1 MAQDVLDFKVN
12 IDTANAATNME
23 TLGTM
28 YDEIKNKMEKDK
40 ITPQIDL
47 SKVKSQVKEV
57 QNLFSNAGKDSGKK
71 IDLSNLFTVDSKSF
85 DKAMNSFF
93 SKMDKQM
100 KNRASKASKDQS
112 DLAKLM
118 AADKVSSYPY
128 ANELNAKNQ
137 KLLKQY
143 SRQNV
148 SGENRKNL
156 ETAMNL
162 QAQVETY
169 QKRMAKSISDNNLEA
184 AIADY
189 NKWTSSVEQLNS
201 VLSILGNTMEKSLDT
216 SDVDTAISKVEK
228 YRDSLKNVSDEQNRM
243 LDKITDRYN
252 QEGLTRSE
260 KLSADRDFQ
269 QIKNE
274 IAYQNKIADIQR
286 EASSGKY
293 SLTSAKADTF
303 LSKYNGQNSDV
314 LNRARA
320 ELDEYK
326 KISEEVIALS
336 DKKTKGELIDTSGLE
351 KSKVKLE
358 ECGERMKN
366 VLEEVR
372 VAESKTL
379 DPKIATSSANS
390 VQKYMNDNTKALK
403 KYKAEFESVR
413 DMYKNATTV
422 GEKNTADV
430 EFKRLK
436 SAVSAEGLN
445 GKGLF
450 GNLRQSFSQLSKF
463 SGVWAMA
470 QGAVV
475 DIPRQI
481 MSAVTEI
488 NSAQIELRKVSS
500 ASDSQL
506 SQYWDQAAES
516 AKKYGATVSD
526 VISSTAD
533 WSRLGYGLD
542 DAKELSDMTTLL
554 SRVGDNMTQE
564 SSSEGLISTLRG
576 FKLQANDAKK
586 IVDVANQVAN
596 TEPIDTA
603 GIFEAMQR
611 SASSLEASGN
621 TYEQAVAMTTAAN
634 SVVQDSMKIGTG
646 LKTISMR
653 IRSSKTEI
661 ESAGLDTEGMATST
675 AKLRKEIKALSGV
688 DIMKNANEFKSTYDI
703 LDELAEKWSSLTDIQ
718 QASVTELIAGK
729 NQGNIMSA
737 MMSQWDVAKKTLNTA
752 LNESDGSA
760 EKELDSWNKGI
771 EASIEHFKA
780 SFQSFSSSLVSSDF
794 VKGIVDS
801 GSSALDVITQLIDK
815 VGLLKTAFATFAGVK
830 LFKNLDLFYLNWSLH
845 TQEYNENGVVNKC
858 VLLTF

>member
-12 IDTANAATNME
+12 IETENAATNME

-28 YDEIKNKMEKDK
+28 YDNLKNKMEKDK
-40 ITPQIDL
+40 ITPKIDL
-47 SKVKSQVKEV
+47 SEIKSQVKQVES
-57 QNLFSNAGKDSGKK
+57 LFSNIGKGSGNK
-71 IDLSNLFTVDSKSF
+71 IDLSNMFKVDSKSF

-93 SKMDKQM
+93 SKMDKEM
-100 KNRASKASKDQS
+100 KRRTSKVNKDQS

-148 SGENRKNL
+148 SGEDRKNL

-293 SLTSAKADTF
+293 SLISAKADTF
-303 LSKYNGQNSDV
+303 LSKYNGQNSVV

-320 ELDEYK
+320 ELAEYK
-326 KISEEVIALS
+326 KISEEVVALS

-422 GEKNTADV
+422 GEKNTADI

-506 SQYWDQAAES
+506 SQYWNQAAES

-576 FKLQANDAKK
+576 FKLQASDAKK

-621 TYEQAVAMTTAAN
+621 TYEQAVAMATAAN

-718 QASVTELIAGK
+718 QASVTELIAGGQ
-729 NQGNIMSA
+729 N
-737 MMSQWDVAKKTLNTA
+737 L
-752 LNESDGSA
+752 
-760 EKELDSWNKGI
+760 
-771 EASIEHFKA
+771 ASIYRNINKR
-780 SFQSFSSSLVSSDF
+780 
-794 VKGIVDS
+794 
-801 GSSALDVITQLIDK
+801 TYLI
-815 VGLLKTAFATFAGVK
+815 ARAA
-830 LFKNLDLFYLNWSLH
+830 
-845 TQEYNENGVVNKC
+845 
-858 VLLTF
+858 

>member
-28 YDEIKNKMEKDK
+28 YDNLKNKMEKDK
-40 ITPQIDL
+40 ITPKIDL
-47 SKVKSQVKEV
+47 SEIKSQVKQVES
-57 QNLFSNAGKDSGKK
+57 LFSNIGKGSGNK
-71 IDLSNLFTVDSKSF
+71 IDLSNMFKVDSKSF

-93 SKMDKQM
+93 SKMDKEI
-100 KNRASKASKDQS
+100 KRRTSKVNKDQS

-148 SGENRKNL
+148 SGEDRKNL

-293 SLTSAKADTF
+293 SLISAKADTF
-303 LSKYNGQNSDV
+303 LSKYNGQNSVV

-320 ELDEYK
+320 ELAEYK
-326 KISEEVIALS
+326 KISEEVVALS

-506 SQYWDQAAES
+506 SQYWNQAAES

-576 FKLQANDAKK
+576 FKLQASDAKK

-621 TYEQAVAMTTAAN
+621 TYEQAVAMATAAN

-718 QASVTELIAGK
+718 QASVTELIAGGQ
-729 NQGNIMSA
+729 N
-737 MMSQWDVAKKTLNTA
+737 L
-752 LNESDGSA
+752 
-760 EKELDSWNKGI
+760 
-771 EASIEHFKA
+771 ASIYRNINKR
-780 SFQSFSSSLVSSDF
+780 
-794 VKGIVDS
+794 
-801 GSSALDVITQLIDK
+801 TYLI
-815 VGLLKTAFATFAGVK
+815 ARAA
-830 LFKNLDLFYLNWSLH
+830 
-845 TQEYNENGVVNKC
+845 
-858 VLLTF
+858 

>member
-1 MAQDVLDFKVN
+1 
-12 IDTANAATNME
+12 
-23 TLGTM
+23 
-28 YDEIKNKMEKDK
+28 
-40 ITPQIDL
+40 
-47 SKVKSQVKEV
+47 
-57 QNLFSNAGKDSGKK
+57 
-71 IDLSNLFTVDSKSF
+71 
-85 DKAMNSFF
+85 
-93 SKMDKQM
+93 
-100 KNRASKASKDQS
+100 
-112 DLAKLM
+112 
-118 AADKVSSYPY
+118 
-128 ANELNAKNQ
+128 
-137 KLLKQY
+137 
-143 SRQNV
+143 
-148 SGENRKNL
+148 
-156 ETAMNL
+156 
-162 QAQVETY
+162 
-169 QKRMAKSISDNNLEA
+169 
-184 AIADY
+184 
-189 NKWTSSVEQLNS
+189 
-201 VLSILGNTMEKSLDT
+201 
-216 SDVDTAISKVEK
+216 
-228 YRDSLKNVSDEQNRM
+228 
-243 LDKITDRYN
+243 
-252 QEGLTRSE
+252 
-260 KLSADRDFQ
+260 
-269 QIKNE
+269 
-274 IAYQNKIADIQR
+274 
-286 EASSGKY
+286 
-293 SLTSAKADTF
+293 
-303 LSKYNGQNSDV
+303 
-314 LNRARA
+314 
-320 ELDEYK
+320 
-326 KISEEVIALS
+326 
-336 DKKTKGELIDTSGLE
+336 
-351 KSKVKLE
+351 
-358 ECGERMKN
+358 
-366 VLEEVR
+366 
-372 VAESKTL
+372 
-379 DPKIATSSANS
+379 
-390 VQKYMNDNTKALK
+390 MNDNTKALK

-506 SQYWDQAAES
+506 SQYWNQAAES

-576 FKLQANDAKK
+576 FKLQASDAKK

-621 TYEQAVAMTTAAN
+621 TYEQAVAMATAAN

-718 QASVTELIAGK
+718 QASVTELIAGGQ
-729 NQGNIMSA
+729 N
-737 MMSQWDVAKKTLNTA
+737 L
-752 LNESDGSA
+752 
-760 EKELDSWNKGI
+760 
-771 EASIEHFKA
+771 ASIYRNINKR
-780 SFQSFSSSLVSSDF
+780 
-794 VKGIVDS
+794 
-801 GSSALDVITQLIDK
+801 TYLI
-815 VGLLKTAFATFAGVK
+815 ARAA
-830 LFKNLDLFYLNWSLH
+830 
-845 TQEYNENGVVNKC
+845 
-858 VLLTF
+858 

>member
-28 YDEIKNKMEKDK
+28 YDNLKNKMEKDK
-40 ITPQIDL
+40 ITPKINL
-47 SKVKSQVKEV
+47 SEIKSQVKQVES
-57 QNLFSNAGKDSGKK
+57 LFSNIGKGSGNK
-71 IDLSNLFTVDSKSF
+71 IDLSNMFKVDSKSF

-93 SKMDKQM
+93 SKMDKEM
-100 KNRASKASKDQS
+100 KRRTSKANKDQS

-148 SGENRKNL
+148 SGEDRKNL

-320 ELDEYK
+320 ELAEYK
-326 KISEEVIALS
+326 KISEEVVALS

-413 DMYKNATTV
+413 DMYKNATTA

-445 GKGLF
+445 GRGLF

-475 DIPRQI
+475 DLPRQI
-481 MSAVTEI
+481 ISAVTDI
-488 NSAQIELRKVSS
+488 NSAQIELRKVSD
-500 ASDSQL
+500 ASGSQL
-506 SQYWDQAAES
+506 SQYWDQAANS
-516 AKKYGATVSD
+516 AKKYGATISD

-576 FKLQANDAKK
+576 FKLQASDAKK

-718 QASVTELIAGK
+718 QANACLYV
-729 NQGNIMSA
+729 Q
-737 MMSQWDVAKKTLNTA
+737 
-752 LNESDGSA
+752 
-760 EKELDSWNKGI
+760 
-771 EASIEHFKA
+771 
-780 SFQSFSSSLVSSDF
+780 
-794 VKGIVDS
+794 
-801 GSSALDVITQLIDK
+801 
-815 VGLLKTAFATFAGVK
+815 
-830 LFKNLDLFYLNWSLH
+830 
-845 TQEYNENGVVNKC
+845 KC
-858 VLLTF
+858 A

>member
-12 IDTANAATNME
+12 IETENAATKME

-57 QNLFSNAGKDSGKK
+57 QNLFSNAGKGSGKK
-71 IDLSNLFTVDSKSF
+71 IDLSNLFTVDPKSF
-85 DKAMNSFF
+85 DKAMSSFF

-100 KNRASKASKDQS
+100 KSRASKVSKDQS

-118 AADKVSSYPY
+118 AADKASSYPY
-128 ANELNAKNQ
+128 ADELNAKNQ
-137 KLLKQY
+137 KLLRQY

-148 SGENRKNL
+148 SGEDRKNL

-189 NKWTSSVEQLNS
+189 DKWASSVEQLNS

-216 SDVDTAISKVEK
+216 SAVDTAISKVEK
-228 YRDSLKNVSDEQNRM
+228 YRDSLKNVSDEQNKM
-243 LDKITDRYN
+243 LDKVTNMYN

-260 KLSADRDFQ
+260 KINADKEFQ
-269 QIKNE
+269 QVKNE
-274 IAYQNKIADIQR
+274 IAHQNKLAEIQR
-286 EASSGKY
+286 EAYSGKY

-303 LSKYNGQNSDV
+303 LSRYNGQSSEV

-320 ELDEYK
+320 ELAEYK
-326 KISEEVIALS
+326 KISEEVVALS

-576 FKLQANDAKK
+576 FKLQASDAKK

-718 QASVTELIAGK
+718 QASVTELIAGGQ
-729 NQGNIMSA
+729 N
-737 MMSQWDVAKKTLNTA
+737 L
-752 LNESDGSA
+752 
-760 EKELDSWNKGI
+760 
-771 EASIEHFKA
+771 ASIYRNINKR
-780 SFQSFSSSLVSSDF
+780 
-794 VKGIVDS
+794 
-801 GSSALDVITQLIDK
+801 TYLI
-815 VGLLKTAFATFAGVK
+815 ARAA
-830 LFKNLDLFYLNWSLH
+830 
-845 TQEYNENGVVNKC
+845 
-858 VLLTF
+858 

>member
-12 IDTANAATNME
+12 IETENAATKME

-57 QNLFSNAGKDSGKK
+57 QNLFSNAGKGSGKK
-71 IDLSNLFTVDSKSF
+71 IDLSNLFTVDPKSF
-85 DKAMNSFF
+85 DKAMSSFF

-100 KNRASKASKDQS
+100 KSRASKVSKDQS

-118 AADKVSSYPY
+118 AADKASSYPY
-128 ANELNAKNQ
+128 ADELNTKNQ
-137 KLLKQY
+137 KLLRQY

-148 SGENRKNL
+148 SGEDRKNL

-189 NKWTSSVEQLNS
+189 DKWASSVEQLNS

-216 SDVDTAISKVEK
+216 SAVDTAISKVEK
-228 YRDSLKNVSDEQNRM
+228 YRDSLKNVSDEQNKM
-243 LDKITDRYN
+243 LDKVTNMYN

-260 KLSADRDFQ
+260 KINADKEFQ
-269 QIKNE
+269 QVKNE
-274 IAYQNKIADIQR
+274 IAHQNKLAEIQR
-286 EASSGKY
+286 EAYSGKY

-303 LSKYNGQNSDV
+303 LSKYNGQNSEV

-320 ELDEYK
+320 ELDKYK
-326 KISEEVIALS
+326 KISEEVVALS
-336 DKKTKGELIDTSGLE
+336 NKKTKGELIDTSELE

-366 VLEEVR
+366 VFEEVR

-390 VQKYMNDNTKALK
+390 VQNYMNDNTKALK

-475 DIPRQI
+475 DLPRQI
-481 MSAVTEI
+481 ISAVTDI
-488 NSAQIELRKVSS
+488 NSAQIELRKVSD
-500 ASDSQL
+500 ASGSQL
-506 SQYWDQAAES
+506 SQYWNQAANS
-516 AKKYGATVSD
+516 AKKYGATISD

-533 WSRLGYGLD
+533 WSKQGYGLGD
-542 DAKELSDMTTLL
+542 SKKLSDVTTLYQK
-554 SRVGDNMTQE
+554 VGDNMTQE
-564 SSSEGLISTLRG
+564 TASQSLVSTLQG
-576 FKLQANDAKK
+576 FNMQADQAES
-586 IVDVANQVAN
+586 IVDKFNEVANNYAIGSDGIGEALQRSAASFNAAHTDISKSIALITGTNTTLQDPQRVGCKHIADYYSNVIKIKVAISVN
-596 TEPIDTA
+596 VQKWTRPRKDLY
-603 GIFEAMQR
+603 IFEA
-611 SASSLEASGN
+611 
-621 TYEQAVAMTTAAN
+621 Y
-634 SVVQDSMKIGTG
+634 
-646 LKTISMR
+646 
-653 IRSSKTEI
+653 
-661 ESAGLDTEGMATST
+661 
-675 AKLRKEIKALSGV
+675 
-688 DIMKNANEFKSTYDI
+688 
-703 LDELAEKWSSLTDIQ
+703 
-718 QASVTELIAGK
+718 
-729 NQGNIMSA
+729 
-737 MMSQWDVAKKTLNTA
+737 
-752 LNESDGSA
+752 
-760 EKELDSWNKGI
+760 
-771 EASIEHFKA
+771 
-780 SFQSFSSSLVSSDF
+780 
-794 VKGIVDS
+794 
-801 GSSALDVITQLIDK
+801 QLGR
-815 VGLLKTAFATFAGVK
+815 VC
-830 LFKNLDLFYLNWSLH
+830 FY
-845 TQEYNENGVVNKC
+845 
-858 VLLTF
+858 

>member
-28 YDEIKNKMEKDK
+28 YDNLKNKMEKDK
-40 ITPQIDL
+40 ITPKIDL
-47 SKVKSQVKEV
+47 SEIKSQVKQVES
-57 QNLFSNAGKDSGKK
+57 LFSNIGKGSGNK
-71 IDLSNLFTVDSKSF
+71 IDLSNMFKVDSKSF

-93 SKMDKQM
+93 SKMDKEM
-100 KNRASKASKDQS
+100 KRRTSKVNKDQS

-148 SGENRKNL
+148 SGEDRKNL

-189 NKWTSSVEQLNS
+189 NKWASSVEQLNS

-320 ELDEYK
+320 ELAEYK
-326 KISEEVIALS
+326 KISEEVVALS

-481 MSAVTEI
+481 MSAVTDI
-488 NSAQIELRKVSS
+488 NSAQIELRKVSD
-500 ASDSQL
+500 ASGSQL
-506 SQYWDQAAES
+506 SQYWDQAANS
-516 AKKYGATVSD
+516 AKKYGATISD

-533 WSRLGYGLD
+533 WSKQGYGLD
-542 DAKELSDMTTLL
+542 DAKKLSDITTLYQK
-554 SRVGDNMTQE
+554 VGDNMTQE
-564 SSSEGLISTLRG
+564 
-576 FKLQANDAKK
+576 
-586 IVDVANQVAN
+586 
-596 TEPIDTA
+596 TA
-603 GIFEAMQR
+603 
-611 SASSLEASGN
+611 
-621 TYEQAVAMTTAAN
+621 
-634 SVVQDSMKIGTG
+634 
-646 LKTISMR
+646 
-653 IRSSKTEI
+653 SK
-661 ESAGLDTEGMATST
+661 
-675 AKLRKEIKALSGV
+675 
-688 DIMKNANEFKSTYDI
+688 
-703 LDELAEKWSSLTDIQ
+703 
-718 QASVTELIAGK
+718 
-729 NQGNIMSA
+729 
-737 MMSQWDVAKKTLNTA
+737 
-752 LNESDGSA
+752 
-760 EKELDSWNKGI
+760 
-771 EASIEHFKA
+771 
-780 SFQSFSSSLVSSDF
+780 SLVSTLQGFDMQADQAES
-794 VKGIVDS
+794 IVDKFNEVNFAAS
-801 GSSALDVITQLIDK
+801 IYSNVYALC
-815 VGLLKTAFATFAGVK
+815 A
-830 LFKNLDLFYLNWSLH
+830 
-845 TQEYNENGVVNKC
+845 
-858 VLLTF
+858 

>member
-12 IDTANAATNME
+12 IETENAATNME

-28 YDEIKNKMEKDK
+28 YDNLKNKMEKDK
-40 ITPQIDL
+40 ITPKIDL
-47 SKVKSQVKEV
+47 SEIKSQVKQVES
-57 QNLFSNAGKDSGKK
+57 LFSNIGKGSGNK
-71 IDLSNLFTVDSKSF
+71 IDLSNMFKVDSKSF

-93 SKMDKQM
+93 SKMDKEM
-100 KNRASKASKDQS
+100 KRRTSKVNKDQS

-148 SGENRKNL
+148 SGEDRKNL

-320 ELDEYK
+320 ELAEYK
-326 KISEEVIALS
+326 KISEEVVALS

-506 SQYWDQAAES
+506 SQYWNQAAES

-576 FKLQANDAKK
+576 FKLQASDAKK

-621 TYEQAVAMTTAAN
+621 TYEQAVAMATAAN

-718 QASVTELIAGK
+718 QASVTELIAGGQ
-729 NQGNIMSA
+729 N
-737 MMSQWDVAKKTLNTA
+737 L
-752 LNESDGSA
+752 
-760 EKELDSWNKGI
+760 
-771 EASIEHFKA
+771 ASIYRNINKR
-780 SFQSFSSSLVSSDF
+780 
-794 VKGIVDS
+794 
-801 GSSALDVITQLIDK
+801 TYLI
-815 VGLLKTAFATFAGVK
+815 ARAA
-830 LFKNLDLFYLNWSLH
+830 
-845 TQEYNENGVVNKC
+845 
-858 VLLTF
+858 

>member
-28 YDEIKNKMEKDK
+28 YDNLKNKMEKDK
-40 ITPQIDL
+40 ITPKIDL
-47 SKVKSQVKEV
+47 SEIKSQVKQVES
-57 QNLFSNAGKDSGKK
+57 LFSNIGKGSGNK
-71 IDLSNLFTVDSKSF
+71 IDLSNMFKVDSKSF

-93 SKMDKQM
+93 SKMDKEM
-100 KNRASKASKDQS
+100 KRRTSKVNKDQS

-148 SGENRKNL
+148 SGEDRKNL

-320 ELDEYK
+320 ELAEYK
-326 KISEEVIALS
+326 KISEEVVALS

-351 KSKVKLE
+351 ESKVKLE

-379 DPKIATSSANS
+379 DPKIATTSANS
-390 VQKYMNDNTKALK
+390 VQKYINDNTKAWK
-403 KYKAEFESVR
+403 KYKTELESVR

-422 GEKNTADV
+422 GEKSAADV

-436 SAVSAEGLN
+436 SAISAEGLN
-445 GKGLF
+445 GRGLF

-533 WSRLGYGLD
+533 WSKQGYGLD
-542 DAKELSDMTTLL
+542 DAKKLSDITTLYQK
-554 SRVGDNMTQE
+554 VGDNMTQE
-564 SSSEGLISTLRG
+564 
-576 FKLQANDAKK
+576 
-586 IVDVANQVAN
+586 
-596 TEPIDTA
+596 TA
-603 GIFEAMQR
+603 
-611 SASSLEASGN
+611 
-621 TYEQAVAMTTAAN
+621 
-634 SVVQDSMKIGTG
+634 
-646 LKTISMR
+646 
-653 IRSSKTEI
+653 SK
-661 ESAGLDTEGMATST
+661 
-675 AKLRKEIKALSGV
+675 
-688 DIMKNANEFKSTYDI
+688 
-703 LDELAEKWSSLTDIQ
+703 
-718 QASVTELIAGK
+718 
-729 NQGNIMSA
+729 
-737 MMSQWDVAKKTLNTA
+737 
-752 LNESDGSA
+752 
-760 EKELDSWNKGI
+760 
-771 EASIEHFKA
+771 
-780 SFQSFSSSLVSSDF
+780 SLVSTLQGFDMQADQAES
-794 VKGIVDS
+794 IVDKFNEVNFAAS
-801 GSSALDVITQLIDK
+801 IYSNVYALC
-815 VGLLKTAFATFAGVK
+815 A
-830 LFKNLDLFYLNWSLH
+830 
-845 TQEYNENGVVNKC
+845 
-858 VLLTF
+858 

>member
-28 YDEIKNKMEKDK
+28 YDNLKNKMEKDK
-40 ITPQIDL
+40 ITPKIDL
-47 SKVKSQVKEV
+47 SEIKSQVKQVES
-57 QNLFSNAGKDSGKK
+57 LFSNIGKGSGNK
-71 IDLSNLFTVDSKSF
+71 IDLSNMFKVDSKSF
-85 DKAMNSFF
+85 DKEMNSFF
-93 SKMDKQM
+93 SKMDKEM
-100 KNRASKASKDQS
+100 KRRTSKVNKDQS

-148 SGENRKNL
+148 SGEDRKNL

-293 SLTSAKADTF
+293 SLISAKADTF
-303 LSKYNGQNSDV
+303 LSKYNGQNSVV

-320 ELDEYK
+320 ELAEYK
-326 KISEEVIALS
+326 KISEEVVALS

-506 SQYWDQAAES
+506 SQYWNQAAES

-576 FKLQANDAKK
+576 FKLQASDAKK

-621 TYEQAVAMTTAAN
+621 TYEQAVAMATAAN

-718 QASVTELIAGK
+718 QASVTELIAGGQ
-729 NQGNIMSA
+729 N
-737 MMSQWDVAKKTLNTA
+737 L
-752 LNESDGSA
+752 
-760 EKELDSWNKGI
+760 
-771 EASIEHFKA
+771 ASIYRNINKR
-780 SFQSFSSSLVSSDF
+780 
-794 VKGIVDS
+794 
-801 GSSALDVITQLIDK
+801 TYLI
-815 VGLLKTAFATFAGVK
+815 ARAA
-830 LFKNLDLFYLNWSLH
+830 
-845 TQEYNENGVVNKC
+845 
-858 VLLTF
+858 

>member
-28 YDEIKNKMEKDK
+28 YDNLKNKMEKDK
-40 ITPQIDL
+40 ITPKIDL
-47 SKVKSQVKEV
+47 SEIKSQVKQVES
-57 QNLFSNAGKDSGKK
+57 LFSNIGKGSGNK
-71 IDLSNLFTVDSKSF
+71 IDLSNMFKVDSKSF

-93 SKMDKQM
+93 SKMDKEM
-100 KNRASKASKDQS
+100 KRRTSKVNKDQS

-148 SGENRKNL
+148 SGEDRKNL

-274 IAYQNKIADIQR
+274 IAHQNKLAEIQR
-286 EASSGKY
+286 EAYSGKY

-320 ELDEYK
+320 ELAKYK
-326 KISEEVIALS
+326 KISEEVVALS

-351 KSKVKLE
+351 ESKVKLE

-379 DPKIATSSANS
+379 DPKIATTSANS
-390 VQKYMNDNTKALK
+390 VQKYINDNTKAWK
-403 KYKAEFESVR
+403 KYKTELESVR

-422 GEKNTADV
+422 GEKSAADV

-533 WSRLGYGLD
+533 WSRLG
-542 DAKELSDMTTLL
+542 M
-554 SRVGDNMTQE
+554 
-564 SSSEGLISTLRG
+564 I
-576 FKLQANDAKK
+576 
-586 IVDVANQVAN
+586 
-596 TEPIDTA
+596 
-603 GIFEAMQR
+603 
-611 SASSLEASGN
+611 
-621 TYEQAVAMTTAAN
+621 
-634 SVVQDSMKIGTG
+634 
-646 LKTISMR
+646 
-653 IRSSKTEI
+653 
-661 ESAGLDTEGMATST
+661 
-675 AKLRKEIKALSGV
+675 
-688 DIMKNANEFKSTYDI
+688 
-703 LDELAEKWSSLTDIQ
+703 
-718 QASVTELIAGK
+718 IAPLYCE
-729 NQGNIMSA
+729 
-737 MMSQWDVAKKTLNTA
+737 V
-752 LNESDGSA
+752 
-760 EKELDSWNKGI
+760 
-771 EASIEHFKA
+771 
-780 SFQSFSSSLVSSDF
+780 
-794 VKGIVDS
+794 
-801 GSSALDVITQLIDK
+801 
-815 VGLLKTAFATFAGVK
+815 
-830 LFKNLDLFYLNWSLH
+830 
-845 TQEYNENGVVNKC
+845 
-858 VLLTF
+858 

>member
-28 YDEIKNKMEKDK
+28 YDNLKNKMEKDK
-40 ITPQIDL
+40 ITPKIDL
-47 SKVKSQVKEV
+47 SEIKSQVKQVES
-57 QNLFSNAGKDSGKK
+57 LFSNIGKWSGNK
-71 IDLSNLFTVDSKSF
+71 IDLSNMFKVDSKSF

-93 SKMDKQM
+93 SKMDKEM
-100 KNRASKASKDQS
+100 KRRTSKVNKDQS

-148 SGENRKNL
+148 SGEDRKNL

-274 IAYQNKIADIQR
+274 IAHQNKLAEIQR
-286 EASSGKY
+286 EAYSGKY

-320 ELDEYK
+320 ELAEYK
-326 KISEEVIALS
+326 KISEEVVALS

-379 DPKIATSSANS
+379 DPKIATTSANS
-390 VQKYMNDNTKALK
+390 VQKYINDNTKAWK
-403 KYKAEFESVR
+403 KYKTELESVR

-422 GEKNTADV
+422 GEKSAADV

-436 SAVSAEGLN
+436 SAISAEGLN
-445 GKGLF
+445 GRGLF

-481 MSAVTEI
+481 MSAVTDI

-506 SQYWDQAAES
+506 SQYWNQAAES

-533 WSRLGYGLD
+533 WSRLG
-542 DAKELSDMTTLL
+542 M
-554 SRVGDNMTQE
+554 
-564 SSSEGLISTLRG
+564 I
-576 FKLQANDAKK
+576 
-586 IVDVANQVAN
+586 
-596 TEPIDTA
+596 
-603 GIFEAMQR
+603 
-611 SASSLEASGN
+611 
-621 TYEQAVAMTTAAN
+621 
-634 SVVQDSMKIGTG
+634 
-646 LKTISMR
+646 
-653 IRSSKTEI
+653 
-661 ESAGLDTEGMATST
+661 
-675 AKLRKEIKALSGV
+675 
-688 DIMKNANEFKSTYDI
+688 
-703 LDELAEKWSSLTDIQ
+703 
-718 QASVTELIAGK
+718 IAPLYCE
-729 NQGNIMSA
+729 
-737 MMSQWDVAKKTLNTA
+737 V
-752 LNESDGSA
+752 
-760 EKELDSWNKGI
+760 
-771 EASIEHFKA
+771 
-780 SFQSFSSSLVSSDF
+780 
-794 VKGIVDS
+794 
-801 GSSALDVITQLIDK
+801 
-815 VGLLKTAFATFAGVK
+815 
-830 LFKNLDLFYLNWSLH
+830 
-845 TQEYNENGVVNKC
+845 
-858 VLLTF
+858 

>member
-1 MAQDVLDFKVN
+1 LAQDVLDFKVN

-28 YDEIKNKMEKDK
+28 YDNLKNKMEKDK
-40 ITPQIDL
+40 ITPKINL
-47 SKVKSQVKEV
+47 SEIKSQVKQVES
-57 QNLFSNAGKDSGKK
+57 LFSNIGKGSGNK
-71 IDLSNLFTVDSKSF
+71 IDLSNMFKVDSKSF

-93 SKMDKQM
+93 SKMDKEM
-100 KNRASKASKDQS
+100 KRRTSKANKEQS

-118 AADKVSSYPY
+118 AADKASSYPY

-148 SGENRKNL
+148 SGEDRKNL

-286 EASSGKY
+286 EVSSGKY

-320 ELDEYK
+320 ELDKYK

-351 KSKVKLE
+351 KSKIKLE

-445 GKGLF
+445 GRGLF

-475 DIPRQI
+475 DLPRQI
-481 MSAVTEI
+481 ISAVTDI
-488 NSAQIELRKVSS
+488 NSAQIELRKVSD
-500 ASDSQL
+500 ASGSQL
-506 SQYWDQAAES
+506 SQYWDQAANS
-516 AKKYGATVSD
+516 AKKYGATISD

-576 FKLQANDAKK
+576 FKLQASDAKK

-718 QASVTELIAGK
+718 QANACLYV
-729 NQGNIMSA
+729 Q
-737 MMSQWDVAKKTLNTA
+737 
-752 LNESDGSA
+752 
-760 EKELDSWNKGI
+760 
-771 EASIEHFKA
+771 
-780 SFQSFSSSLVSSDF
+780 
-794 VKGIVDS
+794 
-801 GSSALDVITQLIDK
+801 
-815 VGLLKTAFATFAGVK
+815 
-830 LFKNLDLFYLNWSLH
+830 
-845 TQEYNENGVVNKC
+845 KC
-858 VLLTF
+858 A

>member
-28 YDEIKNKMEKDK
+28 YDNLKNKMEKDK
-40 ITPQIDL
+40 ITPKIDL
-47 SKVKSQVKEV
+47 SEIKSQVKQVES
-57 QNLFSNAGKDSGKK
+57 LFSNIGKGSGNK
-71 IDLSNLFTVDSKSF
+71 IDLSNMFKVDSKSF
-85 DKAMNSFF
+85 DKEMNSFF
-93 SKMDKQM
+93 SKMDKEM
-100 KNRASKASKDQS
+100 KRRTSKVNKDQS

-148 SGENRKNL
+148 SGEDRKNL

-293 SLTSAKADTF
+293 SLISAKADTF
-303 LSKYNGQNSDV
+303 LSKYNGQNSVV

-320 ELDEYK
+320 ELAEYK
-326 KISEEVIALS
+326 KISEEVVALS

-422 GEKNTADV
+422 GEKNIADV

-506 SQYWDQAAES
+506 SQYWNQAAES

-576 FKLQANDAKK
+576 FKLQASDAKK

-621 TYEQAVAMTTAAN
+621 TYEQAVAMATAAN

-718 QASVTELIAGK
+718 QASVTELIAGGQ
-729 NQGNIMSA
+729 N
-737 MMSQWDVAKKTLNTA
+737 L
-752 LNESDGSA
+752 
-760 EKELDSWNKGI
+760 
-771 EASIEHFKA
+771 ASIYRNINKR
-780 SFQSFSSSLVSSDF
+780 
-794 VKGIVDS
+794 
-801 GSSALDVITQLIDK
+801 TYLI
-815 VGLLKTAFATFAGVK
+815 ARAA
-830 LFKNLDLFYLNWSLH
+830 
-845 TQEYNENGVVNKC
+845 
-858 VLLTF
+858 

>member
-12 IDTANAATNME
+12 IETENAATKME

-57 QNLFSNAGKDSGKK
+57 QNLFSNAGKGSGKK
-71 IDLSNLFTVDSKSF
+71 IDLSNLFTVDPKSF
-85 DKAMNSFF
+85 DKVMSSFF

-100 KNRASKASKDQS
+100 KSRASKVSKDQS

-118 AADKVSSYPY
+118 AADKASSYPY
-128 ANELNAKNQ
+128 ADELNTKNQ
-137 KLLKQY
+137 KLLRQY

-148 SGENRKNL
+148 SGEDRKNL

-189 NKWTSSVEQLNS
+189 DKWASSVEQLNS

-216 SDVDTAISKVEK
+216 SAVDTAISKVEK
-228 YRDSLKNVSDEQNRM
+228 YRDSLKNVSDEQNKM
-243 LDKITDRYN
+243 LDKVTNMYN

-260 KLSADRDFQ
+260 KINADKEFQ
-269 QIKNE
+269 QVKNE
-274 IAYQNKIADIQR
+274 IAHQNKLAEIQR
-286 EASSGKY
+286 EAYSGKY

-303 LSKYNGQNSDV
+303 LSRYNGQSSEV

-320 ELDEYK
+320 ELYEYN
-326 KISEEVIALS
+326 KISEEVVALS

-445 GKGLF
+445 GRGLF

-475 DIPRQI
+475 DLPRQI
-481 MSAVTEI
+481 ISAVTDI
-488 NSAQIELRKVSS
+488 NSAQIELRKVSD
-500 ASDSQL
+500 ASGSQL
-506 SQYWDQAAES
+506 SQYWDQAANS
-516 AKKYGATVSD
+516 AKKYGATISD

-564 SSSEGLISTLRG
+564 SSSKGLISTLRG
-576 FKLQANDAKK
+576 FKLQASDAKK

-815 VGLLKTAFATFAGVK
+815 VGLLKTAFAAFAGVK

-845 TQEYNENGVVNKC
+845 TQEYNENGVVDKC

>member
-28 YDEIKNKMEKDK
+28 YDNLKNKMEKDK
-40 ITPQIDL
+40 ITPKIDL

-57 QNLFSNAGKDSGKK
+57 QNLFSNAGKGSGKK

-85 DKAMNSFF
+85 DKAMSSFF

-118 AADKVSSYPY
+118 AADKASSYPY

-148 SGENRKNL
+148 SGEDRKNL

-320 ELDEYK
+320 ELNEYK
-326 KISEEVIALS
+326 KISEEVVALS
-336 DKKTKGELIDTSGLE
+336 NKKTKGELIDTSGLE

-445 GKGLF
+445 GRGLF

-475 DIPRQI
+475 DLPRQI
-481 MSAVTEI
+481 ISAVTDI
-488 NSAQIELRKVSS
+488 NSAQIELRKVSD
-500 ASDSQL
+500 ASGSQL
-506 SQYWDQAAES
+506 SQYWDQAANS
-516 AKKYGATVSD
+516 AKKYGATISD

-564 SSSEGLISTLRG
+564 SSSKGLISTLRG
-576 FKLQANDAKK
+576 FKLQASDAKK

-611 SASSLEASGN
+611 SASSLSAAGN
-621 TYEQAVAMTTAAN
+621 TYEQSVSLATAAN
-634 SVVQDSMKIGTG
+634 SVVQDSQKIGTA

-653 IRSSKTEI
+653 IRGAETEMQ
-661 ESAGLDTEGMATST
+661 EAGLDTDGMATST

-718 QASVTELIAGK
+718 QASVTELIAGGQ
-729 NQGNIMSA
+729 N
-737 MMSQWDVAKKTLNTA
+737 L
-752 LNESDGSA
+752 
-760 EKELDSWNKGI
+760 
-771 EASIEHFKA
+771 ASIYRNINKR
-780 SFQSFSSSLVSSDF
+780 
-794 VKGIVDS
+794 
-801 GSSALDVITQLIDK
+801 TYLIARA
-815 VGLLKTAFATFAGVK
+815 V
-830 LFKNLDLFYLNWSLH
+830 
-845 TQEYNENGVVNKC
+845 
-858 VLLTF
+858 

>member
-1 MAQDVLDFKVN
+1 
-12 IDTANAATNME
+12 
-23 TLGTM
+23 
-28 YDEIKNKMEKDK
+28 MEKDK
-40 ITPQIDL
+40 ITPKIDL
-47 SKVKSQVKEV
+47 SEIKSQVKQVES
-57 QNLFSNAGKDSGKK
+57 LFSNIGKGSGNK
-71 IDLSNLFTVDSKSF
+71 IDLSNMFKVDSKSF

-93 SKMDKQM
+93 SKMDKEM
-100 KNRASKASKDQS
+100 KRRTSKVNKDQS

-148 SGENRKNL
+148 SGEDRKNL

-293 SLTSAKADTF
+293 SLISAKADTF
-303 LSKYNGQNSDV
+303 LSKYNGQNSVV

-320 ELDEYK
+320 ELAEYK
-326 KISEEVIALS
+326 KISEEVVALS

-506 SQYWDQAAES
+506 SQYWNQAAES

-576 FKLQANDAKK
+576 FKLQASDAKK

-621 TYEQAVAMTTAAN
+621 TYEQAVAMATAAN

-718 QASVTELIAGK
+718 QASVTELIAGGQ
-729 NQGNIMSA
+729 N
-737 MMSQWDVAKKTLNTA
+737 L
-752 LNESDGSA
+752 
-760 EKELDSWNKGI
+760 
-771 EASIEHFKA
+771 ASIYRNINKR
-780 SFQSFSSSLVSSDF
+780 
-794 VKGIVDS
+794 
-801 GSSALDVITQLIDK
+801 TYLI
-815 VGLLKTAFATFAGVK
+815 ARAA
-830 LFKNLDLFYLNWSLH
+830 
-845 TQEYNENGVVNKC
+845 
-858 VLLTF
+858 

>member
-28 YDEIKNKMEKDK
+28 YDNLKNKMEKDK
-40 ITPQIDL
+40 ITPKIDL

-57 QNLFSNAGKDSGKK
+57 QNLFSNAGKGSSKK

-85 DKAMNSFF
+85 DKAMSSFF

-148 SGENRKNL
+148 SGEDRKNL

-320 ELDEYK
+320 ELAEYK
-326 KISEEVIALS
+326 KISEEVVALS

-506 SQYWDQAAES
+506 SQYWNQAAES

-576 FKLQANDAKK
+576 FKLQASDAKK

-718 QASVTELIAGK
+718 QASVTELIAGGQ
-729 NQGNIMSA
+729 N
-737 MMSQWDVAKKTLNTA
+737 L
-752 LNESDGSA
+752 
-760 EKELDSWNKGI
+760 
-771 EASIEHFKA
+771 ASIYRNINKR
-780 SFQSFSSSLVSSDF
+780 
-794 VKGIVDS
+794 
-801 GSSALDVITQLIDK
+801 TYLI
-815 VGLLKTAFATFAGVK
+815 ARAA
-830 LFKNLDLFYLNWSLH
+830 
-845 TQEYNENGVVNKC
+845 
-858 VLLTF
+858 

>member
-12 IDTANAATNME
+12 IETENAATNME

-28 YDEIKNKMEKDK
+28 YDNLKNKMEKDK
-40 ITPQIDL
+40 ITPKIDL
-47 SKVKSQVKEV
+47 SEIKSQVKQVES
-57 QNLFSNAGKDSGKK
+57 LFSNIGKGSGNK
-71 IDLSNLFTVDSKSF
+71 IDLSNMFKVDSKSF

-93 SKMDKQM
+93 SKMDKEI
-100 KNRASKASKDQS
+100 KRRTSKVNKDQS

-148 SGENRKNL
+148 SGEDRKNL

-293 SLTSAKADTF
+293 SLISAKADTF
-303 LSKYNGQNSDV
+303 LSKYNGQNSVV

-320 ELDEYK
+320 ELAEYK
-326 KISEEVIALS
+326 KISEEVVALS

-506 SQYWDQAAES
+506 SQYWNQAAES

-576 FKLQANDAKK
+576 FKLQASDAKK

-621 TYEQAVAMTTAAN
+621 TYEQAVAMATAAN

-718 QASVTELIAGK
+718 QASVTELIAGGQ
-729 NQGNIMSA
+729 N
-737 MMSQWDVAKKTLNTA
+737 L
-752 LNESDGSA
+752 
-760 EKELDSWNKGI
+760 
-771 EASIEHFKA
+771 ASIYRNINKR
-780 SFQSFSSSLVSSDF
+780 
-794 VKGIVDS
+794 
-801 GSSALDVITQLIDK
+801 TYLI
-815 VGLLKTAFATFAGVK
+815 ARAA
-830 LFKNLDLFYLNWSLH
+830 
-845 TQEYNENGVVNKC
+845 
-858 VLLTF
+858 

>member
-28 YDEIKNKMEKDK
+28 YDNLKNKMEKDK
-40 ITPQIDL
+40 ITPKIDL
-47 SKVKSQVKEV
+47 SEIKSQVKQVES
-57 QNLFSNAGKDSGKK
+57 LFSNIGKGSGNK
-71 IDLSNLFTVDSKSF
+71 IDLSNMFKVDSKSF

-93 SKMDKQM
+93 SKMDKEM
-100 KNRASKASKDQS
+100 KRRTSKVNKDQS

-148 SGENRKNL
+148 SGEDRKNL

-189 NKWTSSVEQLNS
+189 NKWASSVEQLNS

-216 SDVDTAISKVEK
+216 SAVDTAISKVEK

-320 ELDEYK
+320 ELAEYK
-326 KISEEVIALS
+326 KISEEVVALS

-481 MSAVTEI
+481 MSAVTDI

-576 FKLQANDAKK
+576 FKLQASDAKK

-718 QASVTELIAGK
+718 QASVTELIAGGQ
-729 NQGNIMSA
+729 N
-737 MMSQWDVAKKTLNTA
+737 L
-752 LNESDGSA
+752 
-760 EKELDSWNKGI
+760 
-771 EASIEHFKA
+771 ASIYRNINKR
-780 SFQSFSSSLVSSDF
+780 
-794 VKGIVDS
+794 
-801 GSSALDVITQLIDK
+801 TYLI
-815 VGLLKTAFATFAGVK
+815 ARAA
-830 LFKNLDLFYLNWSLH
+830 
-845 TQEYNENGVVNKC
+845 
-858 VLLTF
+858 

>member
-12 IDTANAATNME
+12 IETENAATNME

-28 YDEIKNKMEKDK
+28 YDNLKNKMEKDK
-40 ITPQIDL
+40 ITPKIDL
-47 SKVKSQVKEV
+47 SEIKSQVKQVES
-57 QNLFSNAGKDSGKK
+57 LFSNIGKGSGNK
-71 IDLSNLFTVDSKSF
+71 IDLSNMFKVDSKSF

-93 SKMDKQM
+93 SKMDKEI
-100 KNRASKASKDQS
+100 KRRTSKVNKDQS

-148 SGENRKNL
+148 SGEDRKNL

-320 ELDEYK
+320 ELAEYK
-326 KISEEVIALS
+326 KISEEVVALS

-506 SQYWDQAAES
+506 SQYWNQAAES

-576 FKLQANDAKK
+576 FKLQASDAKK

-621 TYEQAVAMTTAAN
+621 TYEQAVAMATAAN

-718 QASVTELIAGK
+718 QASVTELIAGGQ
-729 NQGNIMSA
+729 N
-737 MMSQWDVAKKTLNTA
+737 L
-752 LNESDGSA
+752 
-760 EKELDSWNKGI
+760 
-771 EASIEHFKA
+771 ASIYRNINKR
-780 SFQSFSSSLVSSDF
+780 
-794 VKGIVDS
+794 
-801 GSSALDVITQLIDK
+801 TYLI
-815 VGLLKTAFATFAGVK
+815 ARAA
-830 LFKNLDLFYLNWSLH
+830 
-845 TQEYNENGVVNKC
+845 
-858 VLLTF
+858 

>member
-12 IDTANAATNME
+12 IETENAATKME

-57 QNLFSNAGKDSGKK
+57 QNLFSNAGKGSGKK
-71 IDLSNLFTVDSKSF
+71 IDLSNLFTVDPKSF
-85 DKAMNSFF
+85 DKAMSSFF

-100 KNRASKASKDQS
+100 KSRASKVSKDQS

-118 AADKVSSYPY
+118 AADKASSYPY
-128 ANELNAKNQ
+128 ADELNTKNQ
-137 KLLKQY
+137 KLLRQY

-148 SGENRKNL
+148 SGEDRKNL

-189 NKWTSSVEQLNS
+189 DKWASSVEQLNS

-216 SDVDTAISKVEK
+216 SAVDTAISKVEK
-228 YRDSLKNVSDEQNRM
+228 YRDSLKNVSDEQNKM
-243 LDKITDRYN
+243 LDKVTNMYN

-260 KLSADRDFQ
+260 KINADKEFQ
-269 QIKNE
+269 QVKNE
-274 IAYQNKIADIQR
+274 IAHQNKLAEIQR
-286 EASSGKY
+286 EAYSGKY

-320 ELDEYK
+320 ELAEYK
-326 KISEEVIALS
+326 KISEEVVALS

-445 GKGLF
+445 GRGLF

-475 DIPRQI
+475 DLPRQI
-481 MSAVTEI
+481 ISAVTDI
-488 NSAQIELRKVSS
+488 NSAQIELRKVSD
-500 ASDSQL
+500 ASGSQL
-506 SQYWDQAAES
+506 SQYWNQAANS
-516 AKKYGATVSD
+516 AKKYGATISD

-533 WSRLGYGLD
+533 WSKQGYGLGD
-542 DAKELSDMTTLL
+542 SKKLSDVTTLYQK
-554 SRVGDNMTQE
+554 VGDNMTQE
-564 SSSEGLISTLRG
+564 TASQSLVSTLQG
-576 FKLQANDAKK
+576 FNMQADQAES
-586 IVDVANQVAN
+586 IVDKFNEVANNYA
-596 TEPIDTA
+596 IGSD
-603 GIFEAMQR
+603 GIGEALQR
-611 SASSLEASGN
+611 SAASFN
-621 TYEQAVAMTTAAN
+621 AAH
-634 SVVQDSMKIGTG
+634 
-646 LKTISMR
+646 
-653 IRSSKTEI
+653 
-661 ESAGLDTEGMATST
+661 
-675 AKLRKEIKALSGV
+675 
-688 DIMKNANEFKSTYDI
+688 
-703 LDELAEKWSSLTDIQ
+703 TDISKSI
-718 QASVTELIAGK
+718 ALITGT
-729 NQGNIMSA
+729 NTTLQDPQRVGNM
-737 MMSQWDVAKKTLNTA
+737 WKTNFYCLNV
-752 LNESDGSA
+752 
-760 EKELDSWNKGI
+760 
-771 EASIEHFKA
+771 
-780 SFQSFSSSLVSSDF
+780 Q
-794 VKGIVDS
+794 
-801 GSSALDVITQLIDK
+801 
-815 VGLLKTAFATFAGVK
+815 
-830 LFKNLDLFYLNWSLH
+830 
-845 TQEYNENGVVNKC
+845 KC
-858 VLLTF
+858 A

>member
-12 IDTANAATNME
+12 IETENAATNME

-28 YDEIKNKMEKDK
+28 YDNLKNKMEKDK
-40 ITPQIDL
+40 ITPKIDL
-47 SKVKSQVKEV
+47 SEIKSQVKQVES
-57 QNLFSNAGKDSGKK
+57 LFSNIGKGSGNK
-71 IDLSNLFTVDSKSF
+71 IDLSNMFKVDSKSF

-93 SKMDKQM
+93 SKMDKEM
-100 KNRASKASKDQS
+100 KRRTSKVNKDQS

-148 SGENRKNL
+148 SGEDRKNL

-293 SLTSAKADTF
+293 SLISAKADTF
-303 LSKYNGQNSDV
+303 LSKYNGQNSVV

-320 ELDEYK
+320 ELAEYK
-326 KISEEVIALS
+326 KISEEVVALS

-506 SQYWDQAAES
+506 SQYWNQAAES

-576 FKLQANDAKK
+576 FKLQASDAKK

-621 TYEQAVAMTTAAN
+621 TYEQAVAMATAAN

-718 QASVTELIAGK
+718 QASVTELIAGGQ
-729 NQGNIMSA
+729 N
-737 MMSQWDVAKKTLNTA
+737 L
-752 LNESDGSA
+752 
-760 EKELDSWNKGI
+760 
-771 EASIEHFKA
+771 ASIYRNINKR
-780 SFQSFSSSLVSSDF
+780 
-794 VKGIVDS
+794 
-801 GSSALDVITQLIDK
+801 TYLI
-815 VGLLKTAFATFAGVK
+815 ARAA
-830 LFKNLDLFYLNWSLH
+830 
-845 TQEYNENGVVNKC
+845 
-858 VLLTF
+858 

>member
-12 IDTANAATNME
+12 IETENAATNME

-28 YDEIKNKMEKDK
+28 YDNLKNKMEKDK
-40 ITPQIDL
+40 ITPKIDL
-47 SKVKSQVKEV
+47 SEIKSQVKQVES
-57 QNLFSNAGKDSGKK
+57 LFSNIGKGSGNK
-71 IDLSNLFTVDSKSF
+71 IDLSNMFKVDSKSF

-93 SKMDKQM
+93 SKMDKEM
-100 KNRASKASKDQS
+100 KRRTSKVNKDQS

-148 SGENRKNL
+148 SGEDRKNL

-293 SLTSAKADTF
+293 SLISAKADTF
-303 LSKYNGQNSDV
+303 LSKYNGQNSVD

-320 ELDEYK
+320 ELAEYK
-326 KISEEVIALS
+326 KISEEVVALS

-506 SQYWDQAAES
+506 SQYWNQAAES

-576 FKLQANDAKK
+576 FKLQASDAKK

-621 TYEQAVAMTTAAN
+621 TYEQAVAMATAAN

-718 QASVTELIAGK
+718 QASVTELIAGGQ
-729 NQGNIMSA
+729 N
-737 MMSQWDVAKKTLNTA
+737 L
-752 LNESDGSA
+752 
-760 EKELDSWNKGI
+760 
-771 EASIEHFKA
+771 ASIYRNINKR
-780 SFQSFSSSLVSSDF
+780 
-794 VKGIVDS
+794 
-801 GSSALDVITQLIDK
+801 TYLI
-815 VGLLKTAFATFAGVK
+815 ARAA
-830 LFKNLDLFYLNWSLH
+830 
-845 TQEYNENGVVNKC
+845 
-858 VLLTF
+858 

>member
-12 IDTANAATNME
+12 IETENAATNME

-28 YDEIKNKMEKDK
+28 YDNLKNKMEKDK
-40 ITPQIDL
+40 ITPKIDL
-47 SKVKSQVKEV
+47 SEIKSQVKQVES
-57 QNLFSNAGKDSGKK
+57 LFSNIGKGSGNK
-71 IDLSNLFTVDSKSF
+71 IDLSNMFKVDSKSF

-93 SKMDKQM
+93 SKMDKEM
-100 KNRASKASKDQS
+100 KRRTSKVNKDQS

-148 SGENRKNL
+148 SGEDRKNL

-303 LSKYNGQNSDV
+303 LSKYNGQNSVV

-320 ELDEYK
+320 ELAEYK
-326 KISEEVIALS
+326 KISEEVVALS

-506 SQYWDQAAES
+506 SQYWNQAAES

-576 FKLQANDAKK
+576 FKLQASDAKK

-621 TYEQAVAMTTAAN
+621 TYEQAVAMATAAN

-718 QASVTELIAGK
+718 QASVTELIAGGQ
-729 NQGNIMSA
+729 N
-737 MMSQWDVAKKTLNTA
+737 L
-752 LNESDGSA
+752 
-760 EKELDSWNKGI
+760 
-771 EASIEHFKA
+771 ASIYRNINKR
-780 SFQSFSSSLVSSDF
+780 
-794 VKGIVDS
+794 
-801 GSSALDVITQLIDK
+801 TYLI
-815 VGLLKTAFATFAGVK
+815 ARAA
-830 LFKNLDLFYLNWSLH
+830 
-845 TQEYNENGVVNKC
+845 
-858 VLLTF
+858 

>member
-28 YDEIKNKMEKDK
+28 YDNLKNKMEKDK
-40 ITPQIDL
+40 ITPKINL
-47 SKVKSQVKEV
+47 SEIKSQVKEV
-57 QNLFSNAGKDSGKK
+57 QNLFSNAGKGSGKK

-85 DKAMNSFF
+85 DKAISSFF

-118 AADKVSSYPY
+118 AADKASSYPY

-148 SGENRKNL
+148 SGEDRKNL

-320 ELDEYK
+320 ELAEYK
-326 KISEEVIALS
+326 KISEEVVALS

-445 GKGLF
+445 GRGLF

-475 DIPRQI
+475 DLPRQI
-481 MSAVTEI
+481 ISAVTDI
-488 NSAQIELRKVSS
+488 NSAQIELRKVSD
-500 ASDSQL
+500 ASGSQL
-506 SQYWDQAAES
+506 SQYWDQAANS
-516 AKKYGATVSD
+516 AKKYGATISD

-576 FKLQANDAKK
+576 FKLQASDAKK

-611 SASSLEASGN
+611 SASSLSAAGN
-621 TYEQAVAMTTAAN
+621 TYEQSVSLATAAN
-634 SVVQDSMKIGTG
+634 SVVQDSQKIGTA

-653 IRSSKTEI
+653 IRGAETEMQ
-661 ESAGLDTEGMATST
+661 EAGLDTDGMATST

-718 QASVTELIAGK
+718 QANACLYV
-729 NQGNIMSA
+729 Q
-737 MMSQWDVAKKTLNTA
+737 
-752 LNESDGSA
+752 
-760 EKELDSWNKGI
+760 
-771 EASIEHFKA
+771 
-780 SFQSFSSSLVSSDF
+780 
-794 VKGIVDS
+794 
-801 GSSALDVITQLIDK
+801 
-815 VGLLKTAFATFAGVK
+815 
-830 LFKNLDLFYLNWSLH
+830 
-845 TQEYNENGVVNKC
+845 KC
-858 VLLTF
+858 A

>member
-28 YDEIKNKMEKDK
+28 YDNLKNKMEKDK
-40 ITPQIDL
+40 ITPKIDL
-47 SKVKSQVKEV
+47 SEIKSQVKQVES
-57 QNLFSNAGKDSGKK
+57 LFSNIGKGSGNK
-71 IDLSNLFTVDSKSF
+71 IDLSNMFKVDSKSF

-93 SKMDKQM
+93 SKMDKEM
-100 KNRASKASKDQS
+100 KRRTSKVNKDQS

-148 SGENRKNL
+148 SGEDRKNL

-293 SLTSAKADTF
+293 SLISAKADTF
-303 LSKYNGQNSDV
+303 LSKYNGQNSVV

-320 ELDEYK
+320 ELAEYK
-326 KISEEVIALS
+326 KISEEVVALS

-506 SQYWDQAAES
+506 SQYWNQAAES

-576 FKLQANDAKK
+576 FKLQASDAKK

-621 TYEQAVAMTTAAN
+621 TYEQAVAMATAAN

-718 QASVTELIAGK
+718 QASVTELIAGGQ
-729 NQGNIMSA
+729 N
-737 MMSQWDVAKKTLNTA
+737 L
-752 LNESDGSA
+752 
-760 EKELDSWNKGI
+760 
-771 EASIEHFKA
+771 ASIYRNINKR
-780 SFQSFSSSLVSSDF
+780 
-794 VKGIVDS
+794 
-801 GSSALDVITQLIDK
+801 TYLI
-815 VGLLKTAFATFAGVK
+815 ARAA
-830 LFKNLDLFYLNWSLH
+830 
-845 TQEYNENGVVNKC
+845 
-858 VLLTF
+858 

>member
-28 YDEIKNKMEKDK
+28 YDNLKNKMEKDK
-40 ITPQIDL
+40 ITPKIDL

-57 QNLFSNAGKDSGKK
+57 QNLFSNAGKGSGKK

-85 DKAMNSFF
+85 DKAMSSFF

-118 AADKVSSYPY
+118 AADKASSYPY

-148 SGENRKNL
+148 SGEDRKNL

-320 ELDEYK
+320 ELNEYK
-326 KISEEVIALS
+326 KISEEVVALS
-336 DKKTKGELIDTSGLE
+336 NKKTKGELIDTSGLE

-445 GKGLF
+445 GRGLF

-475 DIPRQI
+475 DLPRQI
-481 MSAVTEI
+481 ISAVTDI
-488 NSAQIELRKVSS
+488 NSAQIELRKVSD
-500 ASDSQL
+500 ASGSQL
-506 SQYWDQAAES
+506 SQYWDQAANS
-516 AKKYGATVSD
+516 AKKYGATISD

-564 SSSEGLISTLRG
+564 SSSKGLISTLRG
-576 FKLQANDAKK
+576 FKLQASDAKK

-611 SASSLEASGN
+611 SASSLSAAGN
-621 TYEQAVAMTTAAN
+621 TYEQSVSLATAAN
-634 SVVQDSMKIGTG
+634 SVVQDSQKIGTA

-653 IRSSKTEI
+653 IRGAETEMQ
-661 ESAGLDTEGMATST
+661 EAGLDTDGMATST

-688 DIMKNANEFKSTYDI
+688 DIMKMLMSSNQLMIFWMSLPKNG
-703 LDELAEKWSSLTDIQ
+703 LA
-718 QASVTELIAGK
+718 
-729 NQGNIMSA
+729 
-737 MMSQWDVAKKTLNTA
+737 
-752 LNESDGSA
+752 
-760 EKELDSWNKGI
+760 
-771 EASIEHFKA
+771 
-780 SFQSFSSSLVSSDF
+780 
-794 VKGIVDS
+794 
-801 GSSALDVITQLIDK
+801 
-815 VGLLKTAFATFAGVK
+815 
-830 LFKNLDLFYLNWSLH
+830 
-845 TQEYNENGVVNKC
+845 
-858 VLLTF
+858 

>member
-12 IDTANAATNME
+12 IETENAATKME

-57 QNLFSNAGKDSGKK
+57 QNLFSDAGKGSGKK
-71 IDLSNLFTVDSKSF
+71 IDLSNLFTVDPKSF
-85 DKAMNSFF
+85 DKAMSSFF

-100 KNRASKASKDQS
+100 KSRASKVSKDQS

-118 AADKVSSYPY
+118 AADKASSYPY
-128 ANELNAKNQ
+128 ADELNAKNQ
-137 KLLKQY
+137 KLLRQY

-148 SGENRKNL
+148 SGEDRKNL

-189 NKWTSSVEQLNS
+189 DKWASSVEQLNS

-216 SDVDTAISKVEK
+216 SAVDTAISKVEK
-228 YRDSLKNVSDEQNRM
+228 YRDSLKNVSDEQNKM
-243 LDKITDRYN
+243 LDKVTNMYN

-260 KLSADRDFQ
+260 KINADKEFQ
-269 QIKNE
+269 QVKNE
-274 IAYQNKIADIQR
+274 IAHQNKLAEIQR
-286 EASSGKY
+286 EAYSGKY

-303 LSKYNGQNSDV
+303 LSRYNGQSSEV

-320 ELDEYK
+320 ELAEYK
-326 KISEEVIALS
+326 KISEEVVALS
-336 DKKTKGELIDTSGLE
+336 DKKIKGELIDTSGLE

-379 DPKIATSSANS
+379 DPKIAASSANS

-576 FKLQANDAKK
+576 FKLQASDAKK

-718 QASVTELIAGK
+718 QASVTELIAGGQ
-729 NQGNIMSA
+729 N
-737 MMSQWDVAKKTLNTA
+737 L
-752 LNESDGSA
+752 
-760 EKELDSWNKGI
+760 
-771 EASIEHFKA
+771 ASIYRNINKR
-780 SFQSFSSSLVSSDF
+780 
-794 VKGIVDS
+794 
-801 GSSALDVITQLIDK
+801 TYLI
-815 VGLLKTAFATFAGVK
+815 ARAA
-830 LFKNLDLFYLNWSLH
+830 
-845 TQEYNENGVVNKC
+845 
-858 VLLTF
+858 

>member
-12 IDTANAATNME
+12 IETENAATKME

-28 YDEIKNKMEKDK
+28 YDEIKNKMEKWK

-57 QNLFSNAGKDSGKK
+57 QNLFSNTGKSSGKK

-85 DKAMNSFF
+85 DKAMSSFF

-100 KNRASKASKDQS
+100 KSRASKVSKDQS

-118 AADKVSSYPY
+118 AADKASSYPY
-128 ANELNAKNQ
+128 ADELNTKNR
-137 KLLKQY
+137 KTIKSY

-148 SGENRKNL
+148 SGDERKSLEN
-156 ETAMNL
+156 AYNL
-162 QAQVETY
+162 QAQVETL
-169 QKRMAKSISDNNLEA
+169 QKRMAKNIADNNLEA
-184 AIADY
+184 VIADY
-189 NKWTSSVEQLNS
+189 NKFVSTVEQLDS

-216 SDVDTAISKVEK
+216 SAVDSAISKFEK
-228 YRDSLKNVSDEQNRM
+228 YRDGLKNVTDEQNRM
-243 LDKITDRYN
+243 LDKIREGYN
-252 QEGLTRSE
+252 QDGLTRSE
-260 KLSADRDFQ
+260 KINVDKEFQ
-269 QIKNE
+269 QVKNE
-274 IAYQNKIADIQR
+274 IAHQNKLAEIQR
-286 EASSGKY
+286 EAYSGKY

-303 LSKYNGQNSDV
+303 LSRYNGQSSEV

-320 ELDEYK
+320 ELAEYK
-326 KISEEVIALS
+326 KISEEVVALS

-351 KSKVKLE
+351 ESKVKLE

-379 DPKIATSSANS
+379 DPKIASSSANS

-445 GKGLF
+445 GRGLF

-475 DIPRQI
+475 DLPRQI
-481 MSAVTEI
+481 ISAVTDI

-506 SQYWDQAAES
+506 SQYWNQAAES

-533 WSRLGYGLD
+533 WSRLG
-542 DAKELSDMTTLL
+542 M
-554 SRVGDNMTQE
+554 
-564 SSSEGLISTLRG
+564 
-576 FKLQANDAKK
+576 
-586 IVDVANQVAN
+586 
-596 TEPIDTA
+596 
-603 GIFEAMQR
+603 
-611 SASSLEASGN
+611 
-621 TYEQAVAMTTAAN
+621 
-634 SVVQDSMKIGTG
+634 
-646 LKTISMR
+646 
-653 IRSSKTEI
+653 
-661 ESAGLDTEGMATST
+661 
-675 AKLRKEIKALSGV
+675 
-688 DIMKNANEFKSTYDI
+688 
-703 LDELAEKWSSLTDIQ
+703 
-718 QASVTELIAGK
+718 LIAP
-729 NQGNIMSA
+729 
-737 MMSQWDVAKKTLNTA
+737 LCR
-752 LNESDGSA
+752 
-760 EKELDSWNKGI
+760 
-771 EASIEHFKA
+771 EA
-780 SFQSFSSSLVSSDF
+780 
-794 VKGIVDS
+794 
-801 GSSALDVITQLIDK
+801 
-815 VGLLKTAFATFAGVK
+815 
-830 LFKNLDLFYLNWSLH
+830 
-845 TQEYNENGVVNKC
+845 
-858 VLLTF
+858 

>member
-28 YDEIKNKMEKDK
+28 YDNLKNKMEKDK
-40 ITPQIDL
+40 ITPKIDL
-47 SKVKSQVKEV
+47 SEIKSQVKQVES
-57 QNLFSNAGKDSGKK
+57 LFSNIGKGSGNK
-71 IDLSNLFTVDSKSF
+71 IDLSNMFKVDSKSF

-93 SKMDKQM
+93 SKMDKEI
-100 KNRASKASKDQS
+100 KRRTSKVNKDQS

-148 SGENRKNL
+148 SGEDRKNL

-189 NKWTSSVEQLNS
+189 NKWTSSVEKLNS

-293 SLTSAKADTF
+293 SLISAKADTF
-303 LSKYNGQNSDV
+303 LSKYNGQNSVV

-320 ELDEYK
+320 ELAEYK
-326 KISEEVIALS
+326 KISEEVVALS

-413 DMYKNATTV
+413 DMYKNSTNV

-506 SQYWDQAAES
+506 SQYWNQAAES

-576 FKLQANDAKK
+576 FKLQASDAKK

-621 TYEQAVAMTTAAN
+621 TYEQAVAMATAAN

-718 QASVTELIAGK
+718 QASVTELIAGGQ
-729 NQGNIMSA
+729 N
-737 MMSQWDVAKKTLNTA
+737 L
-752 LNESDGSA
+752 
-760 EKELDSWNKGI
+760 
-771 EASIEHFKA
+771 ASIYRNINKR
-780 SFQSFSSSLVSSDF
+780 
-794 VKGIVDS
+794 
-801 GSSALDVITQLIDK
+801 TYLI
-815 VGLLKTAFATFAGVK
+815 ARAA
-830 LFKNLDLFYLNWSLH
+830 
-845 TQEYNENGVVNKC
+845 
-858 VLLTF
+858 

>member
-28 YDEIKNKMEKDK
+28 YDNLKNKMEKDK
-40 ITPQIDL
+40 ITPKIDL
-47 SKVKSQVKEV
+47 SEIKSQVKQVES
-57 QNLFSNAGKDSGKK
+57 LFSNIGKGSGNK
-71 IDLSNLFTVDSKSF
+71 IDLSNMFKVDSKSF

-93 SKMDKQM
+93 SKMDKEI
-100 KNRASKASKDQS
+100 KRRTSKVNKDQS

-148 SGENRKNL
+148 SGEDRKNL

-320 ELDEYK
+320 ELAEYK
-326 KISEEVIALS
+326 KISEEVVALS

-506 SQYWDQAAES
+506 SQYWNQAAES

-576 FKLQANDAKK
+576 FKLQASDAKK

-621 TYEQAVAMTTAAN
+621 TYEQAVAMATAAN

-718 QASVTELIAGK
+718 QASVTELIAGGQ
-729 NQGNIMSA
+729 N
-737 MMSQWDVAKKTLNTA
+737 L
-752 LNESDGSA
+752 
-760 EKELDSWNKGI
+760 
-771 EASIEHFKA
+771 ASIYRNINKR
-780 SFQSFSSSLVSSDF
+780 
-794 VKGIVDS
+794 
-801 GSSALDVITQLIDK
+801 TYLI
-815 VGLLKTAFATFAGVK
+815 ARAA
-830 LFKNLDLFYLNWSLH
+830 
-845 TQEYNENGVVNKC
+845 
-858 VLLTF
+858 

>member
-28 YDEIKNKMEKDK
+28 YDNLKNKMEKDK
-40 ITPQIDL
+40 ITPKIDL
-47 SKVKSQVKEV
+47 SEIKSQVKQVES
-57 QNLFSNAGKDSGKK
+57 LFSNIGKGSGNK
-71 IDLSNLFTVDSKSF
+71 IDLSNMFKVDSKSF

-93 SKMDKQM
+93 SKMDKEM
-100 KNRASKASKDQS
+100 KRRTSKVNKDQS

-148 SGENRKNL
+148 SGEDRKNL

-189 NKWTSSVEQLNS
+189 NKWASSVEQLNS

-216 SDVDTAISKVEK
+216 SAVDTAISKVEK

-320 ELDEYK
+320 ELAEYK
-326 KISEEVIALS
+326 KISEEVVALS

-379 DPKIATSSANS
+379 DPKIATTSANS

-481 MSAVTEI
+481 MSAVTDI

-506 SQYWDQAAES
+506 SQYWNQAAES

-533 WSRLGYGLD
+533 WSKQGYGLD
-542 DAKELSDMTTLL
+542 DAKKLSDITTLYQK
-554 SRVGDNMTQE
+554 VGDNMTQE
-564 SSSEGLISTLRG
+564 
-576 FKLQANDAKK
+576 
-586 IVDVANQVAN
+586 
-596 TEPIDTA
+596 TA
-603 GIFEAMQR
+603 
-611 SASSLEASGN
+611 
-621 TYEQAVAMTTAAN
+621 
-634 SVVQDSMKIGTG
+634 
-646 LKTISMR
+646 
-653 IRSSKTEI
+653 SK
-661 ESAGLDTEGMATST
+661 
-675 AKLRKEIKALSGV
+675 
-688 DIMKNANEFKSTYDI
+688 
-703 LDELAEKWSSLTDIQ
+703 
-718 QASVTELIAGK
+718 
-729 NQGNIMSA
+729 
-737 MMSQWDVAKKTLNTA
+737 
-752 LNESDGSA
+752 
-760 EKELDSWNKGI
+760 
-771 EASIEHFKA
+771 
-780 SFQSFSSSLVSSDF
+780 SLVSTLQGFDMQADQAES
-794 VKGIVDS
+794 IVDKFNEVNFAAS
-801 GSSALDVITQLIDK
+801 IYSNVYALC
-815 VGLLKTAFATFAGVK
+815 A
-830 LFKNLDLFYLNWSLH
+830 
-845 TQEYNENGVVNKC
+845 
-858 VLLTF
+858 